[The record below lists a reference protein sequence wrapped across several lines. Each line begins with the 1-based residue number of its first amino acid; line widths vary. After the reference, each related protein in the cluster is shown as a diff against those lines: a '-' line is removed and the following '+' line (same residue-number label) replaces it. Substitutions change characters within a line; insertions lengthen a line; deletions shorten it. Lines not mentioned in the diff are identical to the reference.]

1 MNMRVRNCATAH
13 NIQNSCRTNDALTH
27 TKCHRNRGYRFE
39 NPCTVGIRQFGRTN
53 VTTRK
58 NRKKYSYLK
67 GWHINKMLPVVRSE
81 RECTTA
87 VNCRRDFRRMLFLI
101 ALCNQHTQRNSD
113 KKSFAFI
120 SIGIRF

>member
-39 NPCTVGIRQFGRTN
+39 NPYTVGIRQFGRTN

-81 RECTTA
+81 RES
-87 VNCRRDFRRMLFLI
+87 VQQL
-101 ALCNQHTQRNSD
+101 
-113 KKSFAFI
+113 
-120 SIGIRF
+120 SIVVGIFVECCF